1 MEDKTKTYIPIFR
14 RRCRFLYIALL
25 RSYTVPCYSL
35 LLVFRP
41 MYVYKSVLMY
51 MLISMGL
58 FRSFSVLHVRIIRRR
73 RYDAVMHSQSCFV
86 KSTKLASLFTCR
98 PSAKNNLCFNVT
110 FHLFRLII
118 PAACASF
125 DSFSSLSL
133 LSYLTFVQPP
143 GRFEYFQTLCRRHS
157 SFIAL

>member
-1 MEDKTKTYIPIFR
+1 MRVILDWLFCCFTSLDYTTTKTNVEDKTKTYIPIFR

-73 RYDAVMHSQSCFV
+73 RYDAVMHS
-86 KSTKLASLFTCR
+86 
-98 PSAKNNLCFNVT
+98 
-110 FHLFRLII
+110 
-118 PAACASF
+118 
-125 DSFSSLSL
+125 
-133 LSYLTFVQPP
+133 
-143 GRFEYFQTLCRRHS
+143 
-157 SFIAL
+157 